1 VSHNTDD
8 LRIREIKEL
17 APPAHVMRAYPAS
30 AEVSELVYGTRQGL
44 HRILHASHTL
54 GAAEARVAAVV
65 SNHPAEVVRM
75 SMAHLAQQAQVSDPT
90 IIRFCRRFGFD
101 GYQDFKLHLAQSLVP
116 TAPFAYDPITAHDTV
131 AHIVR
136 KTAHNT
142 INAIDRARQDID
154 PTQIAEAA
162 ALLAQSP
169 WTGIY
174 ASGISEIAALD
185 AEHKFQR
192 LGLRCTALIGRE
204 KQWLHAQTARAGE
217 VVLIFSQSGHTRL
230 LVEVAESA
238 QRAGVH
244 VIAITAAD
252 SPLSA
257 TGALLVALSPYEH
270 TELFTPLASRINQHL
285 VVNMLVSTIA
295 KSRGAEFPDQLRAL
309 DSWQTEKI

>member
-1 VSHNTDD
+1 VTATS
-8 LRIREIKEL
+8 L
-17 APPAHVMRAYPAS
+17 
-30 AEVSELVYGTRQGL
+30 L
-44 HRILHASHTL
+44 HRILHASRTM
-54 GAAEARVAAVV
+54 GAAEARVATVV
-65 SNHPAEVVRM
+65 SSQPGEVMRM
-75 SMAHLAQQAQVSDPT
+75 SMAHLARKAQVSDPT
-90 IIRFCRRFGFD
+90 ILRFCRRFGFD

-116 TAPFAYDPITAHDTV
+116 TAPFAYDPITASDTV

-154 PTQIAEAA
+154 PDQIAKAA
-162 ALLAQSP
+162 ALLAQST
-169 WTGIY
+169 WIGIY

-204 KQWLHAQTARAGE
+204 KQNLHAQTARTSE
-217 VVLIFSQSGHTRL
+217 VVLIFSQSGHTRIM
-230 LVEVAESA
+230 VDIAKTA
-238 QRAGVH
+238 QHAGAQ
-244 VIAITAAD
+244 VIAITAAN
-252 SPLSA
+252 SPLAA
-257 TGALLVALSPYEH
+257 TGAWLVVLSPYEH

-295 KSRGAEFPDQLRAL
+295 KNRGAQFPDQLRAL